1 MLLTG
6 QAVIQEDRKLE
17 ESSDQNGNQSVEE
30 VNEASGV
37 NELKS
42 ECVPVMQK

>member
-1 MLLTG
+1 MLLTR
-6 QAVIQEDRKLE
+6 QAVIQEDRKLKE
-17 ESSDQNGNQSVEE
+17 NSDQNGNQSAGE

-42 ECVPVMQK
+42 ECVPVIQK